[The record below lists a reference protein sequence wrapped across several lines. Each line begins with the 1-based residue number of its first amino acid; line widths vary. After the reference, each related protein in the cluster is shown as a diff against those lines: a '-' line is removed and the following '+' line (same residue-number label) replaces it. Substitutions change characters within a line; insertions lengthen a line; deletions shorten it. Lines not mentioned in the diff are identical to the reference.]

1 MAKNNLNSEY
11 ENIFIEQFIVKERR
25 ERIRFELDGKKR
37 RDALSKFCHDSED
50 LLMMNRV
57 VYSGNDISQNALIK
71 LAEENCKS
79 KLCYIMAYN
88 NDIDGIVC
96 SFEEAVEKVVGNG
109 MAAIIISDGFAIVET
124 EQCFGSAQKYVLSL
138 KR

>member
-1 MAKNNLNSEY
+1 MNSEY
-11 ENIFIEQFIVKERR
+11 ENTFIDQFIVKERR
-25 ERIRFELDGKKR
+25 ERLRYELNGKKR
-37 RDALSKFCHDSED
+37 RDALSRFCHDSEN

-57 VYSGNDISQNALIK
+57 IYSGNDISQNALIK
-71 LAEENCKS
+71 LAEENCKG

-96 SFEEAVEKVVGNG
+96 GFEEAVEKVVGNG
-109 MAAIIISDGFAIVET
+109 MAAIIIADGFAVVET

>member
-1 MAKNNLNSEY
+1 MNSEY
-11 ENIFIEQFIVKERR
+11 ENIFTEQFIVKERR
-25 ERIRFELDGKKR
+25 ERIRFELGGKKR
-37 RDALSKFCHDSED
+37 RDALSRFCHNSED
-50 LLMMNRV
+50 FLIMNRII
-57 VYSGNDISQNALIK
+57 YSGNDISPNALTK

-96 SFEEAVEKVVGNG
+96 GIEEAVDKAVGNG

-124 EQCFGSAQKYVLSL
+124 EQCLGSAQKYVLSL
-138 KR
+138 KK

>member
-1 MAKNNLNSEY
+1 MTENNFNAEY

-25 ERIRFELDGKKR
+25 ERLRFELNGKKR
-37 RDALSKFCHDSED
+37 RDALSRFCHNSED

-57 VYSGNDISQNALIK
+57 IYSGNDISQNALIK

-79 KLCYIMAYN
+79 KVCCIMAYN
-88 NDIDGIVC
+88 DDIDGIVC
-96 SFEEAVEKVVGNG
+96 GFEEAIGKAVGNG

-124 EQCFGSAQKYVLSL
+124 EQCFGNAQKYVLSL

>member
-1 MAKNNLNSEY
+1 MNSEY
-11 ENIFIEQFIVKERR
+11 ENIFTEQFIVKERR
-25 ERIRFELDGKKR
+25 ERIRFELGGKKR
-37 RDALSKFCHDSED
+37 RDALSRFCHNSED
-50 LLMMNRV
+50 FLIMNRV
-57 VYSGNDISQNALIK
+57 IYSGNDISPNALIK

-96 SFEEAVEKVVGNG
+96 GIEEAVDKAVGNG

-124 EQCFGSAQKYVLSL
+124 EQCLGSAQKYVLSL
-138 KR
+138 KK

>member
-1 MAKNNLNSEY
+1 MNCEY
-11 ENIFIEQFIVKERR
+11 ENIFTEQFIVRERR
-25 ERIRFELDGKKR
+25 ERIRFELGGKKR
-37 RDALSKFCHDSED
+37 RDALSKFCHDSEN

-57 VYSGNDISQNALIK
+57 IYSGNDISQSALIK

-96 SFEEAVEKVVGNG
+96 GIEEAVDKAVGNG
-109 MAAIIISDGFAIVET
+109 MAAIIILDGFAIVET
-124 EQCFGSAQKYVLSL
+124 EQCFGNAQKYVLSL
-138 KR
+138 KQ